1 LHHDQQREGGEKR
14 EGERREKVSVSGST
28 EKREEPG
35 EKERY
40 KWLRRSV

>member
-1 LHHDQQREGGEKR
+1 LHHDQQREGG
-14 EGERREKVSVSGST
+14 EKVSVSGST